1 MKKYVF
7 LQETTETLYNLYSLT
22 YPSFTPFTGKIHF
35 HSPVSLALAISTVAI
50 QLYGSL
56 IDIKI
61 LPPSYQL
68 WLNSWLIEKK
78 ALYGEEIE
86 QAFIRLL
93 ELHTIPNVWF
103 CSTNILLS
111 WRYAGVFKYSEL
123 SSLLFAAIECNM
135 RTRINKISTTYF
147 SWMTFRNIV
156 INRNLVSI
164 PPFKDVYFNGSF
176 FWNILINISYLVDN
190 KLKQTVFT

>member
-1 MKKYVF
+1 MKKYVV

-22 YPSFTPFTGKIHF
+22 YPSFIPFTGKIHF

-78 ALYGEEIE
+78 SIVRGRDGASFYPFAWITYYSKCLVLLY
-86 QAFIRLL
+86 
-93 ELHTIPNVWF
+93 
-103 CSTNILLS
+103 
-111 WRYAGVFKYSEL
+111 KYSIIVNVGRCIQIFRTQ
-123 SSLLFAAIECNM
+123 LLIIC
-135 RTRINKISTTYF
+135 S
-147 SWMTFRNIV
+147 
-156 INRNLVSI
+156 NRM
-164 PPFKDVYFNGSF
+164 
-176 FWNILINISYLVDN
+176 
-190 KLKQTVFT
+190 

>member
-7 LQETTETLYNLYSLT
+7 LYETTETLYNLYVLT
-22 YPSFTPFTGKIHF
+22 YPSFIPFTGKIHF

-68 WLNSWLIEKK
+68 WLTSRLMENR

-86 QAFIRLL
+86 QALNCL
-93 ELHTIPNVWF
+93 SELHTIPNVLF
-103 CSTNILLS
+103 CSTNILLL
-111 WRYAGVFKYSEL
+111 WRYSGVFKCSEL
-123 SSLLFAAIECNM
+123 SSLLSAAIERNM
-135 RTRINKISTTYF
+135 KTGINKIHTTYF
-147 SWMTFRNIV
+147 SCMAFRNIAMKW
-156 INRNLVSI
+156 NSVSKTTVKRSI
-164 PPFKDVYFNGSF
+164 FKR
-176 FWNILINISYLVDN
+176 
-190 KLKQTVFT
+190 